1 MRTLLKIFIPLS
13 LVILPILLPMNAVH
27 GRGAHFATGIYS
39 NSTAYSNVSGLDQ
52 LAWGNIHP
60 KKNNRYWGHLVLALF
75 VIVYTCFVFFD
86 ELRGYIRLRQAYL
99 TSPQHRL
106 RASATTVLVTAI
118 PRKWCT
124 FEALNGLYDVF
135 PGGIRNIWINRN
147 FDELNDKVKRR
158 DKLARALEGAET
170 SLIKNAKKAHIKKLK
185 KEAKRSGNKETKA
198 DIARQQQLANDKGT
212 AMADTSGI
220 SAGNPHQIQHTI
232 DEALALSSCEPS
244 REPSPVGARK
254 SPLVPIP
261 VVSEG
266 LQAVGHGLGAIKKQ
280 VFGGLKKVGKDVD
293 DRLEG
298 TGGFV
303 ADPPQQPESVGVKYA
318 EDHDSTSSHSSP
330 HQSVA
335 FDASAHGDGSH
346 LRASDREDRPS
357 FASGKSEDTVRPEDP
372 RGKRQI
378 SDYCSLSSHL
388 SLTNAARLRRH
399 S

>member
-60 KKNNRYWGHLVLALF
+60 KKNNRYWAHLVLALF

-170 SLIKNAKKAHIKKLK
+170 SLIKNAKKAHLKKLK

-198 DIARQQQLANDKGT
+198 DLARQQELANEKGT

-220 SAGNPHQIQHTI
+220 SVGNPHQIQHTI
-232 DEALALSSCEPS
+232 DEALGLSSCEPS
-244 REPSPVGARK
+244 RDPSPCEARK
-254 SPLVPIP
+254 NRLVPIP

-266 LQAVGHGLGAIKKQ
+266 LEAVGHGLGAIRKQ
-280 VFGGLKKVGKDVD
+280 VFGGLKKVGKGVD

-303 ADPPQQPESVGVKYA
+303 ADSPQPGSVGKKTV
-318 EDHDSTSSHSSP
+318 EDQDSTSAQSSP
-330 HQSVA
+330 HQSLA

-346 LRASDREDRPS
+346 LCPSDREDQPS

-372 RGKRQI
+372 RGMRRI
-378 SDYCSLSSHL
+378 SAYCSLLSHV
-388 SLTNAARLRRH
+388 SLTNAARLRRY